1 MENSHKSRDGREARE
16 GAHGEAD
23 VPGDWLVPF
32 LLLCVRDGGSYGHQ
46 LEERLDELGFDGIR
60 PEMYRALWQIEWEG
74 MVLCDHEGDDFEL
87 LQGWYEITE
96 AGESY
101 LEFWADFMVRYQ
113 REIDLFL
120 ELYTERRAQGA
131 PG

>member
-1 MENSHKSRDGREARE
+1 MENSHRSRNEQEARE

-23 VPGDWLVPF
+23 VRRDWLVPF
-32 LLLCVRDGGSYGHQ
+32 LLLCLRDEGCYAHQ
-46 LEERLDELGFDGIR
+46 LEEKLDELGFGGIR
-60 PEMYRALWQIEWEG
+60 LEMHRALWQIEWEG
-74 MVLCDHEGDDFEL
+74 MVLCDHEGDGFGL

-113 REIDLFL
+113 REVDLFL

-131 PG
+131 LG